1 MTSKKSHIELQDIT
15 GSNKS
20 SDRESLLHYNT
31 KNDSKISEVKAEPEQ
46 TKYYLDSSHYRHSI
60 QTTNDEHHDD
70 QQKEKVATNQG
81 FPGNG
86 NENESLPF
94 PKLLKIF
101 SHKYKN
107 YPRDK
112 NVSNGDS
119 S

>member
-20 SDRESLLHYNT
+20 SDREDLLHYNT

-46 TKYYLDSSHYRHSI
+46 TKYYLDSSHDRHSI

-81 FPGNG
+81 FPGN
-86 NENESLPF
+86 ENEKKSLPF
-94 PKLLKIF
+94 PKLF
-101 SHKYKN
+101 KN
-107 YPRDK
+107 ILPQIQKLPQR
-112 NVSNGDS
+112 
-119 S
+119 

>member
-1 MTSKKSHIELQDIT
+1 MNSKKSHIELQDIT

-94 PKLLKIF
+94 PKLF
-101 SHKYKN
+101 KN
-107 YPRDK
+107 ILPQIQKLPQR
-112 NVSNGDS
+112 
-119 S
+119 